1 MDTQVILNI
10 QFNNMKKTEL
20 SIRDFVK
27 VPELVYDNGLEDF
40 SNGMYQIWRLGDYDL
55 DVCAYEELDYT
66 EVEPIMITKAILEK
80 LGFVEKELFKGANTF
95 EYKTDD
101 LLVIYSTTLWS
112 IDMFKAKEKLAEPN
126 TILFEAGNVIEFDL
140 SATKILY
147 VHQLQ
152 HLLRLVGKDFDGIE
166 LAGIYEF

>member
-1 MDTQVILNI
+1 
-10 QFNNMKKTEL
+10 MKKTEL
-20 SIRDFVK
+20 SIGDWVK

-40 SNGMYQIWRLGDYDL
+40 SNGMYQVQRLGDYDL
-55 DVCAYEELDYT
+55 DICAYEELGYT
-66 EVEPIMITKAILEK
+66 EVEPVMITKAILEK
-80 LGFVEKELFKGANTF
+80 FGFVEKESAKEAKEANTF
-95 EYKTDD
+95 EYKTND
-101 LLVIYSTTLWS
+101 LLVIYSTTLGS

-152 HLLRLVGKDFDGIE
+152 HLLRMVGKE
-166 LAGIYEF
+166 LNGK

>member
-1 MDTQVILNI
+1 
-10 QFNNMKKTEL
+10 MKKTEL
-20 SIRDFVK
+20 SIGDWVK

-40 SNGMYQIWRLGDYDL
+40 SNGMYQIRLLGDYDL
-55 DVCAYEELDYT
+55 DVCAYEELGYT
-66 EVEPIMITKAILEK
+66 EVEPIMITKTILEK
-80 LGFVEKELFKGANTF
+80 LGFMEKDSAPWSNTF
-95 EYKTDD
+95 ELRTAD
-101 LLVIYSTTLWS
+101 LLVVYSTTLAS

-152 HLLRLVGKDFDGIE
+152 HLLRIVGKDFDGID

>member
-1 MDTQVILNI
+1 
-10 QFNNMKKTEL
+10 MKKTEL
-20 SIRDFVK
+20 SIGDWVK
-27 VPELVYDNGLEDF
+27 VPELVYDNGREDF
-40 SNGMYQIWRLGDYDL
+40 SNGMCQVQRLGDYDL
-55 DVCAYEELDYT
+55 DVCAYVCAYEELGYT

-80 LGFVEKELFKGANTF
+80 LGFVEKESAKGANTF

-101 LLVIYSTTLWS
+101 LLVIYSTTLGS

>member
-1 MDTQVILNI
+1 M
-10 QFNNMKKTEL
+10 
-20 SIRDFVK
+20 
-27 VPELVYDNGLEDF
+27 
-40 SNGMYQIWRLGDYDL
+40 GDYDL
-55 DVCAYEELDYT
+55 DVCAYEELGYT

-80 LGFVEKELFKGANTF
+80 LGFVEKDSESGLNTF
-95 EYKTDD
+95 ELRTAD
-101 LLVIYSTTLWS
+101 LLVVYSTTLARVD
-112 IDMFKAKEKLAEPN
+112 ILKAKEKIAEPN

-152 HLLRLVGKDFDGIE
+152 HLLRIVGKDFDGID